1 MTNLN
6 HDLATPMIQDTHSGR
21 FGVKVLATVS
31 FITGIGFV
39 VLCSSGWVEQSQMV
53 NEESPM
59 AMAWH
64 LRQPARA
71 QQVRQVQP
79 VKVGQFMQVAKPWM
93 FPFRAQMLPAEVSRG
108 QHLMPQAETGES
120 AVMDTSAGVAE
131 PAQDVNLESGTI
143 SRWNIKKGFGFIK
156 TEADGDDLFCHI
168 SEVKHGK
175 TNHHVGAVP
184 HPGDKVKFTRKLDE
198 ARGQIQAA
206 KVLLFP
212 VSHIAVD
219 QKVDHH
225 EMLEMG
231 TVASWNL
238 KKGFGF
244 IKPDIGGEDLFVH
257 FTKLMGVE
265 RLMAGDTV
273 AFTTELNEKSGK
285 SEAVDVHYIRNPISS
300 IREPE
305 LVKPDDSSNEAPT
318 PAA

>member
-1 MTNLN
+1 MT
-6 HDLATPMIQDTHSGR
+6 
-21 FGVKVLATVS
+21 
-31 FITGIGFV
+31 
-39 VLCSSGWVEQSQMV
+39 
-53 NEESPM
+53 
-59 AMAWH
+59 MAWH
-64 LRQPARA
+64 PTRT
-71 QQVRQVQP
+71 QQGRQVQP
-79 VKVGQFMQVAKPWM
+79 VKVGQFMQAARPWM
-93 FPFRAQMLPAEVSRG
+93 YPLGAQMPPAKVSRAQ
-108 QHLMPQAETGES
+108 QFMPQAGSGES
-120 AVMDTSAGVAE
+120 TVMDTTAE
-131 PAQDVNLESGTI
+131 VTNQPAQDANLESGTI
-143 SRWNIKKGFGFIK
+143 ARWNIKKGFGFIK
-156 TEADGDDLFCHI
+156 PEDSEDDLFVHI

-184 HPGDKVKFTRKLDE
+184 HPGDKVQFTRKLDE
-198 ARGQIQAA
+198 ARGQVQAA

-212 VSHIAVD
+212 VSHLAVD

-285 SEAVDVHYIRNPISS
+285 AEAVDVHYIRNPIESL
-300 IREPE
+300 REPE
-305 LVKPDDSSNEAPT
+305 IVKPDDSSDKAVT